1 MEHDVPA
8 KAAGLTDRKVK
19 THSSPGLLA
28 DGGGLYLQVSNSG
41 SKSWIFRFQVSGRRR
56 DMGLGSV
63 EKVSLSAARRKA
75 KEAQE
80 LVGRGTDP
88 IEHKKAAVA
97 AAAVEQA
104 KGVTFK
110 QAAKAYI
117 EHMRAGWRNAKH
129 AAQWSSTLEAYA
141 YPVLGHLPVGAIDTA
156 LVCQVLDPI
165 WRTKTE
171 TASRLRGRIESILD
185 HAKVRGQRTGENP
198 ARWHGH
204 LQLTYPAKGEVAP
217 VKHHSSVPYVDMPAF
232 WPKLQVQ
239 DGMGARALEFSILT
253 AARTGEVLG
262 ARWEEIDLEARIWR
276 VPAERMKAGKEHTV
290 PLSEPAVALLR
301 KLAAVR
307 VSDLVFPGQAA
318 DRPLS
323 NMAMQMALRRM
334 KVDATPHGFRST
346 FRTWVAE
353 QTNFPHEVAEAALA
367 HTQDDKVVAA
377 YQRGDFAKKRLA
389 LMAAWANYVSVGTAH
404 NVLRLGRRPAA

>member
-1 MEHDVPA
+1 MI
-8 KAAGLTDRKVK
+8 
-19 THSSPGLLA
+19 A
-28 DGGGLYLQVSNSG
+28 DGGGLYLQVAKG
-41 SKSWIFRFQVSGRRR
+41 GAKSWIFRFQVKGRRR

-75 KEAQE
+75 KEALE
-80 LVGRGTDP
+80 LVGEGIDP
-88 IEHKKAAVA
+88 IDHRRAGA
-97 AAAVEQA
+97 AAAAAELA

-110 QAAKAYI
+110 QAAEAYI
-117 EHMRAGWRNAKH
+117 EHMRTGWRNAKH
-129 AAQWSSTLEAYA
+129 ASQWSSTLEAYV
-141 YPVLGHLPVGAIDTA
+141 YPTFGHLLVSTIDTA
-156 LVCQVLDPI
+156 LVCKVLDPI

-204 LQLTYPAKGEVAP
+204 LELTYPAKGEIAP
-217 VKHHSSVPYVDMPAF
+217 VKHHSSLPYVDMPAF

-239 DGMGARALEFSILT
+239 DGMGARALEFAVLT
-253 AARTGEVLG
+253 AGRTGEVLG
-262 ARWEEIDLEARIWR
+262 ARWEEIDLDARVWR
-276 VPAERMKAGKEHTV
+276 VPPERMKAGKEHTV
-290 PLSEPAVALLR
+290 PLSDPAIALLR

-307 VSDLVFPGQAA
+307 ASDLVFPGQAA

-323 NMAMQMALRRM
+323 SMAMQMTLRRM

-377 YQRGDFAKKRLA
+377 YQRGDFTKKRGA
-389 LMAAWANYVSVGTAH
+389 LMAAWANYMSAGTGA
-404 NVLRLGRRPAA
+404 NVVPIKRRHT

>member
-1 MEHDVPA
+1 MPT

-19 THSSPGLLA
+19 THSTPGMLA
-28 DGGGLYLQVSNSG
+28 DGGGLYLQVAKG
-41 SKSWIFRFQVSGRRR
+41 GAKSWIFRFQVRARRR

-75 KEAQE
+75 KEAHE
-80 LVGRGTDP
+80 LVGQGIDP
-88 IEHKKAAVA
+88 IDHKKAAAA
-97 AAAVEQA
+97 AAAVELA

-110 QAAKAYI
+110 QAAEAYI
-117 EHMRAGWRNAKH
+117 EHMRGGWRNAKH
-129 AAQWSSTLEAYA
+129 AGQWSSTLEAHA
-141 YPVLGHLPVGAIDTA
+141 FPILGHLPVGAIDTA

-171 TASRLRGRIESILD
+171 TASRVRGRIESILD
-185 HAKVRGQRTGENP
+185 HAKVRGQRAGENP

-204 LQLTYPAKGEVAP
+204 LELTYPAKGEIAP
-217 VKHHSSVPYVDMPAF
+217 VKHHSSLPYVDMPAF

-239 DGMGARALEFSILT
+239 DGMGARALEFAILT
-253 AARTGEVLG
+253 AGRTGEVLG
-262 ARWEEIDLEARIWR
+262 ARWSEIDLDARVWR

-290 PLSEPAVALLR
+290 PLSDPTIALLR
-301 KLAAVR
+301 KLTAVR
-307 VSDLVFPGQAA
+307 VGDLVFPGQAA

-323 NMAMQMALRRM
+323 NMAMHMALRRM
-334 KVDATPHGFRST
+334 KIDATPHGFRST

-367 HTQDDKVVAA
+367 HTQDDKVVAT
-377 YQRGDFAKKRLA
+377 YQRGDFAKKRTA
-389 LMAAWANYVSVGTAH
+389 LMAAWANYVSTGTAA
-404 NVLRLGRRPAA
+404 NVVPMGRRASS